1 MSGPIDGGPGM
12 RASADELEA
21 YLAPDESLLD
31 GVPGAVFDDGY
42 RSTGSV
48 GVTDR
53 RVLFVADDGSYL
65 DVAHDAVTSV
75 RSRPRTAVT
84 PSRAG
89 LGTAAALGAV
99 LAVFAAIGVLVLQ
112 SDLLAAGLASIL
124 LAVHVGGVAAAER
137 VRRHGV
143 DRRTLSRLPGTLG
156 GRFDGR
162 HPGRLDDSRSIAQAT
177 AGSADGGRELAILGV
192 AVVGLS
198 ALVGL
203 IALSGSLLVV
213 PLSMSVLGGVG
224 LTDYGIRRLRDP
236 EAIEGGPR
244 RERDV
249 TIYLVDGRTVNLR
262 VDGAGRFDRDLGAL
276 VRRTA
281 RRDASLELTGP

>member
-1 MSGPIDGGPGM
+1 M
-12 RASADELEA
+12 RASADEFDA

-31 GVPGAVFDDGY
+31 GVPGAAFDDGY
-42 RSTGSV
+42 RSTGTI

-65 DVAHDAVTSV
+65 DVSHDAVSSV

-89 LGTAAALGAV
+89 LGTAAALGAL
-99 LAVFAAIGVLVLQ
+99 LAASAAVGVLVLQ
-112 SDLLAAGLASIL
+112 SNVLAVGLASLL
-124 LAVHVGGVAAAER
+124 LAVHVGGVAAAEW

-143 DRRTLSRLPGTLG
+143 DVGWGANSRLPETLLDRIDSHG
-156 GRFDGR
+156 PGRIVGDRQLALAEAGSFDGAR
-162 HPGRLDDSRSIAQAT
+162 D
-177 AGSADGGRELAILGV
+177 LAILGV
-192 AVVGLS
+192 AVAALS

-213 PLSMSVLGGVG
+213 PLSISILGGVG
-224 LTDYGIRRLRDP
+224 LTDYALRRLRDP
-236 EAIEGGPR
+236 GPVDDERR

-249 TIYLVDGRTVNLR
+249 TICLVDGRTVHLR
-262 VDGAGRFDRDLGAL
+262 VDGARRFDRDLGAL
-276 VRRTA
+276 VRRTT
-281 RRDASLELTGP
+281 RREASVELTGP